1 MRGSARRLVRCS
13 GLQSEVFVSAEDFLQ
28 SGRVVE
34 TACQVMDVRMPGMGG
49 LALLRHLV
57 ETRPTD
63 PDLSSSA
70 LELARG
76 SKRPTMRAG
85 ATIFRRKPVSRE
97 VVMQAI
103 RSVLKSPDK
112 QQWKEIE

>member
-1 MRGSARRLVRCS
+1 MQRIKRLESRLLRSWNDDVSMRGSARRLLRCS

-34 TACQVMDVRMPGMGG
+34 TACQVMDVRVPGMGG

-70 LELARG
+70 LELSEVEERRA
-76 SKRPTMRAG
+76 MRAG
-85 ATIFRRKPVSRE
+85 ATIFLRKPVS
-97 VVMQAI
+97 
-103 RSVLKSPDK
+103 
-112 QQWKEIE
+112 